1 LARKVSE
8 FDGHEL
14 GHCILVAH
22 VAASDVQTPPSIV
35 TYELLRHAL
44 RCQAHGSGCP
54 ATEPLLFPFFLSLL
68 TLISSVFV
76 ASFAKN
82 C

>member
-1 LARKVSE
+1 
-8 FDGHEL
+8 
-14 GHCILVAH
+14 

-35 TYELLRHAL
+35 TYESLQHAL
-44 RCQAHGSGCP
+44 RCQAHGSGCL